1 MDKVRKLISVGAVYL
16 LFIFGFTFFDTF
28 SFVKQFLIKVGIRGG
43 GTEVVKPFVPTDMDP
58 CPPPPF
64 PPPGGGDG

>member
-16 LFIFGFTFFDTF
+16 LFIFGFTFFDSLNLINKFLMEVGLRSVDTEAVVDYF
-28 SFVKQFLIKVGIRGG
+28 S
-43 GTEVVKPFVPTDMDP
+43 PTQDP
-58 CPPPPF
+58 VPPPPF